1 MIPIQDER
9 RIMIERSEQH
19 MSTITVEN
27 ILRQIAQLP
36 LVEQHRLTRLLEE
49 SRAEQPPQPA
59 KAPRDKRLPDRP
71 AIDDARERAWIKEH
85 RNEYAGQWVA
95 LDGDRLI
102 AASPN
107 RLEISAAVKAD
118 GAKLPLIYRI
128 PAPDEPLPIGI

>member
-1 MIPIQDER
+1 
-9 RIMIERSEQH
+9 

-27 ILRQIAQLP
+27 ILRQIDQLP
-36 LVEQHRLTRLLEE
+36 PVEQRRLARLLEE
-49 SRAEQPPQPA
+49 RRAERASHPA

-71 AIDDARERAWIKEH
+71 AVDDSRERAWIKEH
-85 RNEYAGQWVA
+85 RHEYAGQWVA

-102 AASPN
+102 AASPS

>member
-1 MIPIQDER
+1 
-9 RIMIERSEQH
+9 

-27 ILRQIAQLP
+27 ILRQIDQLP
-36 LVEQHRLTRLLEE
+36 PVEQRRLAQLLEE
-49 SRAEQPPQPA
+49 RCAEQAPQPA

-71 AIDDARERAWIKEH
+71 AVDDSRERAWIKEH
-85 RNEYAGQWVA
+85 RHEYAGHWVA
-95 LDGDRLI
+95 LAGDRMI

-118 GAKLPLIYRI
+118 SAELPLIYRI

>member
-1 MIPIQDER
+1 
-9 RIMIERSEQH
+9 
-19 MSTITVEN
+19 VEN
-27 ILRQIAQLP
+27 ILRQIDQLP
-36 LVEQHRLTRLLEE
+36 PVEQSRLARLLEE
-49 SRAEQPPQPA
+49 RRAEGASQPA

-71 AIDDARERAWIKEH
+71 AVDDSRERAWIEGH
-85 RNEYAGQWVA
+85 RHEYAGQWVA

>member
-1 MIPIQDER
+1 
-9 RIMIERSEQH
+9 
-19 MSTITVEN
+19 MSTITVET
-27 ILRQIAQLP
+27 ILRQIDQLQP
-36 LVEQHRLTRLLEE
+36 VEQRRLVRLLEE
-49 SRAEQPPQPA
+49 RRAEQSSQPA

-71 AIDDARERAWIKEH
+71 AVDDSRERAWIEEH
-85 RNEYAGQWVA
+85 RHEYVGQWVA

>member
-1 MIPIQDER
+1 
-9 RIMIERSEQH
+9 

-27 ILRQIAQLP
+27 ILRQIDQLSP
-36 LVEQHRLTRLLEE
+36 VEQRRLAQLLEE
-49 SRAEQPPQPA
+49 RRAERAPQLS

-71 AIDDARERAWIKEH
+71 ALDDSRERAWIEEH

-107 RLEISAAVKAD
+107 RLEVSAAVKAD
-118 GAKLPLIYRI
+118 SAKLPLIYRI
-128 PAPDEPLPIGI
+128 PAPDEPLPIGV

>member
-1 MIPIQDER
+1 
-9 RIMIERSEQH
+9 

-27 ILRQIAQLP
+27 ILRQIDQLP
-36 LVEQHRLTRLLEE
+36 LVEQHRLARLLE
-49 SRAEQPPQPA
+49 SRRAEEAPQPA

-71 AIDDARERAWIKEH
+71 AIDDTRERTWIKEH
-85 RNEYAGQWVA
+85 RHEYAGQWVA

-107 RLEISAAVKAD
+107 RVEISAAVKAD

-128 PAPDEPLPIGI
+128 PAPDEPLPMGI